1 MKLGVR
7 QEYTVEYLTEILGE
21 FLKITGM
28 NREMLIHRSDRRKT
42 PIQKLYERIDNSRK
56 KLKEYLKKVEIC
68 GAKRTSF
75 SKIDR
80 DATFI
85 LHKSHLSKLAKDNPA
100 KVAG

>member
-56 KLKEYLKKVEIC
+56 NLKEYLEKVEIC

-85 LHKSHLSKLAKDNPA
+85 LHKSHLSKLAKGNPA